1 MCVSPYAVR
10 SLVRLW
16 WQRITRHVCN
26 APSIISISIS
36 INVAIIF
43 ILLLLSVGSIDFSN
57 CIIMGSDTD
66 SLDERKYRMLPP
78 NPRIVCTLLSPYE
91 PEPAVEQGRSHFYS
105 HCF

>member
-1 MCVSPYAVR
+1 MPCVCLHTPFVH
-10 SLVRLW
+10 W
-16 WQRITRHVCN
+16 FVCSGSEQLGMY
-26 APSIISISIS
+26 APSI

-43 ILLLLSVGSIDFSN
+43 IVIVIGSSIDFSN

-66 SLDERKYRMLPP
+66 SLDGRKYRMLPP